1 MQPLTA
7 EVWDYDRDMKPRSA
21 EGMRAL
27 ELSDIISF
35 HNYGPYSGTVRL
47 IANLKQYGRP
57 LICSE
62 WLNRLEYGNDIEHLL
77 PLFWLENIGS
87 YHWGLMQGYS
97 QTFEPW
103 GGYFLRQE
111 KGEALDLTKWQ
122 HDLYRFNGL
131 PYIPREIKV
140 FREFAALADN
150 RHDKA

>member
-1 MQPLTA
+1 M
-7 EVWDYDRDMKPRSA
+7 
-21 EGMRAL
+21 
-27 ELSDIISF
+27 
-35 HNYGPYSGTVRL
+35 
-47 IANLKQYGRP
+47 
-57 LICSE
+57 
-62 WLNRLEYGNDIEHLL
+62 EYGNDIEHLL

-111 KGEALDLTKWQ
+111 KGEELDLTKWQ